1 MAWPTSNASTDNL
14 DAGSDNPG
22 LARADIKTN
31 IDNTNAIIDE
41 FGNVNISS
49 PSAGEALI
57 WDSVNSYWR
66 NGNAVG
72 TSSAY
77 IRASLQSTATFAT
90 TGGSANS
97 GNLNVAIDNDSF
109 SLINSATGA
118 DINLVA
124 GNYLI
129 IVDGLFT
136 VMDGGAQPS
145 IGSIE
150 LYNDTTSAV
159 VSSINF
165 LELTGGFLN
174 GQYLQA
180 VVQDAIAFTLSGTT
194 DLNIRFTADAGTGS
208 GVTNTIISNMQL
220 TLFRR

>member
-1 MAWPTSNASTDNL
+1 MAWPTSNASTTNL

-49 PSAGEALI
+49 PSSGEALI
-57 WDSVNSYWR
+57 WDSANNYWR

-77 IRASLQSTATFAT
+77 IRASLLSTATFAT
-90 TGGSANS
+90 TGGGANS

-118 DINLVA
+118 DINLSA
-124 GNYLI
+124 GNYLL

-136 VMDGGAQPS
+136 VMDAGSQPS

-150 LYNDTTSAV
+150 LYNDTTSAAI
-159 VSSINF
+159 SSINF

-174 GQYLQA
+174 GKYLQA
-180 VVQDAIAFTLSGTT
+180 VVQDAITFTLSGTT
-194 DLNIRFTADAGTGS
+194 DLNIRFTADATAGA
-208 GVTNTIISNMQL
+208 GVPHSIASNMQL